1 MICKMLSSSCL
12 AAIAFVCAAQPAM
25 AADETEPLTA
35 WDDSRTVNDT
45 DMVTTGVARGR
56 DRLDSATST
65 SSIREG
71 EINKIAPR
79 SMAELFRNIPGI
91 RVEASG
97 GDNFNNYTVRGL
109 PLVGGGAKYI
119 QIQEDGLPVM
129 EFGDFQAVTP
139 DLLTRIDLNLGQVES
154 IRGGSSSTF
163 ASNAPGGVINL
174 ISKTGEVE
182 GGSVMETIGLDY
194 ETYRTDFDYGGRLSD
209 TWRFH
214 IGGFYRSGEGARATG
229 VNTYDG
235 GQLKLNI
242 TKQFAGGF
250 IRFYGK
256 YLDDRTPSYR
266 SSPVLISG
274 TNEKPVFEDLPGFS
288 ASGDSLIS
296 PYITTIIGLN
306 PDGNLEVGSQRDS
319 NRIRSRAAGL
329 EAQFEISEFS
339 IAERFRYTK
348 TDGTAN
354 SQFPVFA
361 GPTAVAA
368 AAFGIPGAALT
379 YATGPRTGQA
389 VTAPYLAVVA
399 AVRNRL
405 NDVGSYTNDLRI
417 SRVWKIGEGNLTT
430 TAGLYKAR
438 QSLDVYLF
446 GDTQL
451 QDIVGEGGSSLVNA
465 SVGGVPVTT
474 AGNLLF
480 SLPGNSGSQNHL
492 DVDYDIVAPYGSFNY
507 HEGPIAVGGS
517 VRYDFGKVNGTI
529 SNSVGTAD
537 LKSVDVNG
545 DGVISP
551 AERSVAFIPPTRVY
565 PVNYDYG
572 YLSYSIGVNFRVS
585 EPFAIFARYSRGA
598 RAGADKLLFTPAIS
612 TTDGSLVSKSAGHD
626 PVRQAEVGLK
636 FRRNGLAVNVT
647 GFYATVDETNS
658 QINTDA
664 AGNTRLQSVS
674 RSYKAYGAEFEASVR
689 HGPLSLTAGA
699 TLAKAEITGAETPG
713 LVGNTPRHQSSLL
726 FQLTPQYDTDRFTI
740 GANIVGTTSSYA
752 QDVNLLRL
760 PGYTTVGAFLQYRPV
775 ERVELSLNASNL
787 FDTRAITETLGAS
800 VPSTG
805 VGLAQ
810 TLYGR
815 TVSTS
820 ARFFF

>member
-1 MICKMLSSSCL
+1 MTCKMLSSSCL
-12 AAIAFVCAAQPAM
+12 TAIAFACAAAPAM
-25 AADETEPLTA
+25 AADKPEPLTA
-35 WDDSRTVNDT
+35 WEDSRTVNDS

-97 GDNFNNYTVRGL
+97 GENFNNYTVRGL

-129 EFGDFQAVTP
+129 EFGDFQAITP

-182 GGSVMETIGLDY
+182 GGSVMATVGLDY

-214 IGGFYRSGEGARATG
+214 IGGFYRSGEGGRATG
-229 VNTYDG
+229 RNSYDG
-235 GQLKLNI
+235 GQVKLNL
-242 TKQFAGGF
+242 TKQFDGGF

-256 YLDDRTPSYR
+256 YLDDRSPSYR
-266 SSPVLISG
+266 YSPILISG
-274 TNEKPVFEDLPGFS
+274 TNASPVFKDLPGYS
-288 ASGDSLIS
+288 ASGDSVMS
-296 PYITTIIGLN
+296 PYINTIIGLN
-306 PDGNLEVGSQRDS
+306 PNGNLERETQG
-319 NRIRSRAAGL
+319 NRIRSAAAGL
-329 EAQFEISEFS
+329 EAQFEISDFN
-339 IAERFRYTK
+339 ITERFRFTK
-348 TDGTAN
+348 TSGTAN

-361 GPTAVAA
+361 GPTAVAT
-368 AAFGIPGAALT
+368 AAFGIPGASLT
-379 YATGPRTGQA
+379 YATGPRSGQA

-417 SRVWKIGEGNLTT
+417 SRVWKVGDGNLTT

-446 GDTQL
+446 GDTQI
-451 QDIVGEGGSSLVNA
+451 QDIVGDGGSSLVNA
-465 SVGGVPVTT
+465 TIGGVPVTT

-480 SLPGNSGSQNHL
+480 SLPGNSGSQNNL

-507 HEGPIAVGGS
+507 HEGAIAVGGS
-517 VRYDFGKVNGTI
+517 LRYDFGKVNGTI
-529 SNSVGTAD
+529 ANSVGTAD
-537 LKSVDVNG
+537 LRSFDVNG

-551 AERSVAFIPPTRVY
+551 AERSVAFIPSTRVY

-572 YLSYSIGVNFRVS
+572 YLSYSVGVNFRVS

-612 TTDGSLVSKSAGHD
+612 TTDGSLVSKPAGHD

-636 FRRNGLAVNVT
+636 FRRDGLSVNIT

-658 QINTDA
+658 QINQDA
-664 AGNTRLQSVS
+664 AGNSRLQSVS
-674 RSYKAYGAEFEASVR
+674 RSYKAYGAEFEASLR
-689 HGPLSLTAGA
+689 RGPFSLTAGA
-699 TLAKAEITGAETPG
+699 TLAKAEITAAETPAI
-713 LVGNTPRHQSSLL
+713 VGNTPRHQPTLL
-726 FQLTPQYDTDRFTI
+726 FQVTPQYDVDRFTI

-752 QDVNLLRL
+752 QDVNQLRL

-775 ERVELSLNASNL
+775 DRVELSLNASNL

-800 VPSTG
+800 VPATG